1 MAKALKWFISIRR
14 HSRNSGCLL
23 NGFLSVERKLNLE
36 SKGYGSFELV
46 KEGEALLGKG
56 SFSFCTELRLQ
67 P

>member
-46 KEGEALLGKG
+46 KEVCHFALSSG
-56 SFSFCTELRLQ
+56 FSLN
-67 P
+67 